1 MKFPFLA
8 SFIIFILVLTRV
20 IRKSRRKQE
29 AQEQSFWDREQMA
42 NSVRRKPL
50 DDLDYIDIS
59 LEKLTISEEFLSDFT
74 AKHPEMASDAA
85 DCRET
90 LEMLSKE
97 KIVNLTGYTN
107 TDLKLE
113 YGTANIT
120 ALSEYDQNYT
130 LLVRTL
136 QKWADLLWESGH
148 RREAVSVLEFA
159 VETDTDISRS
169 YYLLAEYYKETGN
182 SDKIH
187 VLIETAKSLRS
198 ANKDIIVR
206 TLQES
211 YL

>member
-20 IRKSRRKQE
+20 IRKGRRNQE
-29 AQEQSFWDREQMA
+29 AQEKSFWERERQA
-42 NSVRRKPL
+42 NSVRRRPL
-50 DDLDYIDIS
+50 DDLNYIGVS
-59 LEKLTISEEFLSDFT
+59 LEKLTMSNAYLDDFS
-74 AKHPEMASDAA
+74 AKHPEKASEVAE
-85 DCRET
+85 CRET

-113 YGTANIT
+113 YGAANIT
-120 ALSEYDQNYT
+120 VLSEYDQNYT

-136 QKWADLLWESGH
+136 QKWADLLWETDY
-148 RREAVSVLEFA
+148 RAQAVSVMEFA

-169 YYLLAEYYKETGN
+169 YYLLAEYYKETGDT
-182 SDKIH
+182 SKIQSL
-187 VLIETAKSLRS
+187 VETAKTLRS

>member
-20 IRKSRRKQE
+20 IRKGRRKQE

-59 LEKLTISEEFLSDFT
+59 LEKLTISETFLSDFT
-74 AKHPEMASDAA
+74 AKHPEIASNVA

-97 KIVNLTGYTN
+97 RIVNLTGYTN

-136 QKWADLLWESGH
+136 QKWADLLWENGY
-148 RREAVSVLEFA
+148 RTEAVSVMEFA

-169 YYLLAEYYKETGN
+169 YYLLAEHYKETGN